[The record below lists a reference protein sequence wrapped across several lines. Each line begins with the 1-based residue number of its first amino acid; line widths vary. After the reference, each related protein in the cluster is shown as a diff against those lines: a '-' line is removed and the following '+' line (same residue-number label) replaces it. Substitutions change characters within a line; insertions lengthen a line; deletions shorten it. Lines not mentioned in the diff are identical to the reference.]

1 LPATSAGG
9 ERQPATRPGANGV
22 VELTPFEFLDR
33 LRDPRMSGNCT
44 LGRDPRRREKNASDA
59 GAGRFEKPAPD
70 ARAAP
75 PEAHESLISRKTVA
89 EVPLTGLFF
98 IPSRGRIMAPSP
110 RQPNPRSPGRGRS
123 VARQAA
129 ESGVPSAIE
138 GLGVFYL
145 GQRID
150 EPSAGPTAEPVL
162 IDAKRFTTH
171 AVCVGMTGSG
181 KTGLLISLIE
191 EAALDGIP
199 TLVIDPKGDLANVL
213 LSFPNLAPADFLPW
227 IEPDAAKREGI
238 SLEDL
243 AARTASKWGAGLAA
257 SGQSGDRIRRLH
269 EAAEMAVFTPGSHAG
284 RPLAMLGSLD
294 PPDVNA
300 TDPEIR
306 RERIESLV
314 SGILA
319 LVGIDAEPGKS
330 REHVL
335 LSAIV
340 DALWKGGTKV
350 DFGTLV
356 RAIPA
361 PPIERVG
368 FLDLENFYP
377 AGDRF
382 QLASKLNTVAAA
394 PGFEAWLDGEPLDV
408 GRLLWTPAGKPRV
421 AVVSIAHLA
430 DPQRMAFVTLLA
442 GAAVSW
448 MRSQGGTSSLRAL
461 FLMDEVFGYLPPTAN
476 PPSKTPIL
484 TLLKQARAYG
494 LGVVLATQNP
504 VDLDYKG
511 LSNAGLWFLGR
522 LQTARDKARVLD
534 GLEGAAAS
542 AGGTFDRGRL
552 DRMLSGLEQRRF
564 LMHSVHGDEETLFQT
579 RWTMAYLRGPL
590 LREEIRRL
598 TALSPAAERPA
609 ATGPAVGAEPGLPR
623 PAGGP
628 RPILPP
634 GVREV
639 FLAPEAVVS
648 AAAPI
653 HYRPA
658 ILGRARVRYA
668 RPTARI
674 EVDREVICMAP
685 AGDALG
691 ESAWEAG
698 KQLAQ
703 PPRIEPGPRAGGFAP
718 LPAGLTGPR
727 GYATLAASLKSHLGR
742 TARLSAWHAPAIDAY
757 SRPGENEGEFRAR
770 IAHRVKEWRD
780 ERIEAVRS
788 RHATKLAGLADRI
801 ERARQ
806 KVERE
811 KAEAKNQSLQTY
823 VSIGT
828 AVIGALFGRKKI
840 SATTIGRAATSMRSA
855 SRATRQQ
862 ADVAHAEESLTTL
875 EERRQQLEEDVEME
889 LDRIRLEASPDSVA
903 LEEIDVPAR
912 KTDIAVDEVA
922 LAWVPATSFGRPQA
936 ERGAWG

>member
-1 LPATSAGG
+1 MAAEKKQSPSRTKPQDPLPA
-9 ERQPATRPGANGV
+9 
-22 VELTPFEFLDR
+22 
-33 LRDPRMSGNCT
+33 
-44 LGRDPRRREKNASDA
+44 
-59 GAGRFEKPAPD
+59 
-70 ARAAP
+70 
-75 PEAHESLISRKTVA
+75 
-89 EVPLTGLFF
+89 
-98 IPSRGRIMAPSP
+98 
-110 RQPNPRSPGRGRS
+110 
-123 VARQAA
+123 
-129 ESGVPSAIE
+129 AIE

-145 GQRID
+145 GQKVDADR
-150 EPSAGPTAEPVL
+150 GTPTGEPVL
-162 IDAKRFTTH
+162 VDAKRFTTH

-181 KTGLLISLIE
+181 KTGLLIGLIE
-191 EAALDGIP
+191 EAAIDGIP

-213 LSFPNLAPADFLPW
+213 LSFPDLAPTDFLPW
-227 IEPDAAKREGI
+227 LEPEAAKREGI
-238 SLEDL
+238 SLEEL
-243 AARTASKWGAGLAA
+243 ADRTAKKWADGLAA
-257 SGQSGDRIRRLH
+257 SGQSGERIRRLH
-269 EAAEMAVFTPGSHAG
+269 EAAEMAVYTPGSRTG

-294 PPDVNA
+294 APPAAILD
-300 TDPEIR
+300 DPEAR

-314 SGILA
+314 SAILA
-319 LVGIDAEPGKS
+319 LVGIEGEPGRS

-335 LSAIV
+335 LSTIL
-340 DALWKGGTKV
+340 DNLWKSGQKV

-356 RAIPA
+356 RAVPA

-368 FLDLENFYP
+368 FLDLENFFP

-382 QLASKLNTVAAA
+382 ALASRLNTVAAA
-394 PGFEAWLDGEPLDV
+394 PGFEAWIEGEPLDLS
-408 GRLLWTPAGKPRV
+408 RLLWTPEGKPRV

-430 DPQRMAFVTLLA
+430 DAQRMAFVTLLA

-476 PPSKTPIL
+476 PPSKTPLL
-484 TLLKQARAYG
+484 TLMKQARAYG

-534 GLEGAAAS
+534 GLEGAAQAS
-542 AGGTFDRGRL
+542 GGSFDRGRL

-590 LREEIRRL
+590 LRDEIKRL
-598 TALSPAAERPA
+598 TAASPAPASNVAA
-609 ATGPAVGAEPGLPR
+609 ATPATMPSSAAASWPD
-623 PAGGP
+623 GGP

-634 GVREV
+634 GIREA
-639 FLAPEAVVS
+639 FLAPKEAVPLEASVR
-648 AAAPI
+648 
-653 HYRPA
+653 YEPA
-658 ILGRARVRYA
+658 IIGRARVRYA
-668 RPTARI
+668 KASAGI
-674 EVDREVICMAP
+674 EVDREVVCLAP
-685 AGDALG
+685 AGDSLG
-691 ESAWEAG
+691 ESAWESAE
-698 KQLAQ
+698 QFSESPQAE
-703 PPRIEPGPRAGGFAP
+703 PAPRTGSFAP
-718 LPAGLTGPR
+718 LPSSLTNPR
-727 GYATLAASLKSHLGR
+727 SYATLATSLKSHLGR
-742 TARLSAWHAPAIDAY
+742 TSKLTCWSAPAIGAV
-757 SRPGENEGEFRAR
+757 SRPGESEGDFRVR
-770 IAHRVKEWRD
+770 IAQRVKEWRD
-780 ERIEAVRS
+780 GQIDKVRDK
-788 RHATKLAGLADRI
+788 HAAKLAALADRI
-801 ERARQ
+801 DRARQ
-806 KVERE
+806 KVEKE
-811 KAEAKNQSLQTY
+811 KAEAQNKSMQTY

-875 EERRQQLEEDVEME
+875 EERRQQLEEDVELE

-912 KTDIAVDEVA
+912 KTDIAVDEVV

>member
-1 LPATSAGG
+1 MARS
-9 ERQPATRPGANGV
+9 RKGV
-22 VELTPFEFLDR
+22 VSQKAE
-33 LRDPRMSGNCT
+33 
-44 LGRDPRRREKNASDA
+44 
-59 GAGRFEKPAPD
+59 
-70 ARAAP
+70 AA
-75 PEAHESLISRKTVA
+75 
-89 EVPLTGLFF
+89 
-98 IPSRGRIMAPSP
+98 
-110 RQPNPRSPGRGRS
+110 
-123 VARQAA
+123 
-129 ESGVPSAIE
+129 GVPAAIE

-145 GQRID
+145 GQKVD
-150 EPSAGPTAEPVL
+150 ERSGGPTAEPLLV
-162 IDAKRFTTH
+162 DAKRFTTH

-181 KTGLLISLIE
+181 KTGLLIGLIE

-213 LSFPNLAPADFLPW
+213 LAFPDLAPADFLPW
-227 IEPDAAKREGI
+227 IEPDAAKREGTT
-238 SLEDL
+238 LEAL
-243 AARTASKWGAGLAA
+243 AEKTSQKWAAGLAA
-257 SGQSGDRIRRLH
+257 SGQSGERIRRLH
-269 EAAEMAVFTPGSHAG
+269 AAAEMAVFTPGSRAG

-294 PPDVNA
+294 APPAAILD
-300 TDPEIR
+300 DPEAR

-319 LVGIDAEPGKS
+319 LVGIDAEPGTS

-335 LSAIV
+335 LSTIV
-340 DALWKGGTKV
+340 DALWKSGQKV

-356 RAIPA
+356 RAVPA

-368 FLDLENFYP
+368 FLDLENFFP
-377 AGDRF
+377 AGERF
-382 QLASKLNTVAAA
+382 QLASRLNTVAAA

-408 GRLLWTPAGKPRV
+408 GRLLWTPEGKPRV

-430 DPQRMAFVTLLA
+430 DAQRMAFVTLLA

-448 MRSQGGTSSLRAL
+448 MRSQGGTSSLKAL
-461 FLMDEVFGYLPPTAN
+461 FLMDEVFGYVPPTAN

-484 TLLKQARAYG
+484 TLMKQARAYG

-534 GLEGAAAS
+534 GLEGAAAA
-542 AGGTFDRGRL
+542 AGGAFDRGRL
-552 DRMLSGLEQRRF
+552 DRLLSGLEQRRF
-564 LMHSVHGDEETLFQT
+564 LMHSVHGEEETLFQT

-598 TALSPAAERPA
+598 TAGQPTAAAAAQPPTAFPPARKGDE
-609 ATGPAVGAEPGLPR
+609 
-623 PAGGP
+623 GP

-639 FLAPEAVVS
+639 FLAPRGPVDPEAD
-648 AAAPI
+648 I
-653 HYRPA
+653 FYRPA

-668 RPTARI
+668 RPSPRI

-685 AGDALG
+685 AGEALG
-691 ESAWEAG
+691 ESAWESAETF
-698 KQLAQ
+698 AD
-703 PPRIEPGPRAGGFAP
+703 PPAVEPAPRTGSFAP
-718 LPAGLTGPR
+718 LPAALSGPR
-727 GYATLAASLKSHLGR
+727 GYASLAASLKSHLGR
-742 TARLSAWHAPAIDAY
+742 TSKLTAWRAPAVDAV
-757 SRPGENEGEFRAR
+757 SRPGESEGEFRAR

-780 ERIEAVRS
+780 EQLEEVRAK
-788 RHATKLAGLADRI
+788 HATKLAAIADRI

-806 KVERE
+806 KVEKE

-828 AVIGALFGRKKI
+828 AVVGALFGRKKI

-862 ADVAHAEESLTTL
+862 ADVAHAEESLQAL
-875 EERRQQLEEDVEME
+875 EEKRLLLEEEIEQE
-889 LDRIRLEASPDSVA
+889 LERIRLEAAPERIA
-903 LEEIDVPAR
+903 LEAIDIPAR
-912 KTDIAVDEVA
+912 KTDIAVEDVV
-922 LAWVPATSFGRPQA
+922 LAWMADQP
-936 ERGAWG
+936 ERGPA